1 LFHNKYKCGQKY
13 PKFAGCTHPGIQD
26 SGKPQEQ
33 VCLYKMPINNEII
46 LKSSIYQS
54 ALFCLAA
61 SSWLFWGCQSKPELA
76 GFDQQRWRQDERS
89 CQNIRP
95 ALLPQL
101 DKVSGEL
108 QGLGHTQIIK
118 ILGKP
123 EGKSMEKTGQREYY
137 YYVEQGPQCQDKNR
151 YTEANKLVIRF
162 DILDRVN
169 LVTYKK

>member
-1 LFHNKYKCGQKY
+1 
-13 PKFAGCTHPGIQD
+13 
-26 SGKPQEQ
+26 
-33 VCLYKMPINNEII
+33 MPFNNEII
-46 LKSSIYQS
+46 LKSSIYQF

-61 SSWLFWGCQSKPELA
+61 SSWLFTGCQSQPELA

-137 YYVEQGPQCQDKNR
+137 YYVEQGPQCQDKSR